1 MFQLDENFLKDLGLE
16 ELPAEEKKAF
26 LQHIYQELELR
37 VGTRLAEGLDDKQLL
52 EFESLIN
59 RDEDKVRAWLESN
72 VPGYEQQPDLQ
83 QLAANTRL
91 DINDV
96 SLLAEY
102 SATKWLEINRPDY
115 RSVVAQVLEEIKAE
129 IISNRQNILD
139 K

>member
-96 SLLAEY
+96 SLLAE
-102 SATKWLEINRPDY
+102 
-115 RSVVAQVLEEIKAE
+115 
-129 IISNRQNILD
+129 
-139 K
+139 